1 MNKIIT
7 IGREFGS
14 GGRELG
20 RRLSEELGFAYYDQ
34 EIISELS
41 KRTFLSEQYVQ
52 AIVEHRPSF
61 SFPIHIGQ
69 SFYALGNPAFEQTM
83 NIYKEQAR
91 IIAEMASKS
100 DCVIVGRCADYI
112 LNDYNPFRIFVYS
125 DMESKIKRC
134 REKGSESETLNE
146 KELRQKIS
154 GIDKKRAKYYEFYT
168 GHPWGDKMNFD
179 LCINT
184 TKTSVKELAP
194 VIAKLFQSFSI

>member
-20 RRLSEELGFAYYDQ
+20 RRLSEQLGFAYYDQ
-34 EIISELS
+34 EIISEIS

-52 AIVEHRPSF
+52 SIVEHRPSF

-91 IIAEMASKS
+91 IIAEMAAES

-112 LNDYNPFRIFVYS
+112 LNDHNPFRIFVYS

-134 REKGSESETLNE
+134 REKGSEEEKLSD
-146 KELRQKIS
+146 KELKQKIS

-168 GHPWGDKMNFD
+168 GHQWGDKMNFD

-184 TKTSVKELAP
+184 TKTSVKEIAP
-194 VIAKLFQSFSI
+194 VIAKLF